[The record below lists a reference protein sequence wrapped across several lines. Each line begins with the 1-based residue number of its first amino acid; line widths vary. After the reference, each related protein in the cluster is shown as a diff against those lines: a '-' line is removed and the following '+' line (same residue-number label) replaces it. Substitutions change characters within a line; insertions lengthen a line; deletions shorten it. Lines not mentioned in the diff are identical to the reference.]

1 MITPD
6 AKCVNNGKKV
16 NEAINAI
23 NPLLGMSVG
32 YTAGGTPPQV
42 TYSDTE
48 VKILL
53 PLADSVE
60 GFSLEELDIVDTN
73 NAASSRYFMTSLSS
87 VSTYGTTTASTS
99 GTPTGKQSSPQPT
112 TGRNKLDAGGN
123 NADNNRDK
131 LNTGGALLDNRGG
144 GVAPVNKITSGGGL
158 RDDGQTAE
166 QSRKNFIE
174 GKKRAE
180 AKQPQ
185 VDEFGNTIG
194 GTGGALRDD
203 GTTTAGG
210 GINSL
215 NTGGALRDDS
225 FFTTR
230 TNKAAA
236 DKAAADKAAAG
247 KSAAD
252 IVAAAKAAADK
263 AAADKAAA
271 DKAAADKAEKET
283 KDKFIRRM
291 NAERAARIAEEEAR
305 ELEKRAIDTKLRIEA
320 GNALREKN
328 QARTDA
334 NKYGET
340 QDWEAANVQ
349 SIMEAQLVKVH
360 QLSKWIYANRRLDAN
375 DPTYKAKREELQK
388 AQFLYGKAKKIHLR
402 NVNNRS

>member
-60 GFSLEELDIVDTN
+60 GFSLEELDVVDSN

-87 VSTYGTTTASTS
+87 VSTYGTTTTTTS

-131 LNTGGALLDNRGG
+131 LNTGGALLDNSGG
-144 GVAPVNKITSGGGL
+144 GVAPNGIIGGGGPLRNDGKTSGGGGGPL
-158 RDDGQTAE
+158 RNDGKT
-166 QSRKNFIE
+166 S
-174 GKKRAE
+174 
-180 AKQPQ
+180 
-185 VDEFGNTIG
+185 VG
-194 GTGGALRDD
+194 GGGALRDD

-215 NTGGALRDDS
+215 NGVVGGSLRDDG
-225 FFTTR
+225 TT
-230 TNKAAA
+230 TAGGGINSLNKAGGV
-236 DKAAADKAAAG
+236 DN
-247 KSAAD
+247 S
-252 IVAAAKAAADK
+252 VFNNTS
-263 AAADKAAA
+263 
-271 DKAAADKAEKET
+271 EPTNET
-283 KDKFIRRM
+283 K
-291 NAERAARIAEEEAR
+291 AQPP
-305 ELEKRAIDTKLRIEA
+305 TSP
-320 GNALREKN
+320 AL
-328 QARTDA
+328 
-334 NKYGET
+334 
-340 QDWEAANVQ
+340 
-349 SIMEAQLVKVH
+349 
-360 QLSKWIYANRRLDAN
+360 
-375 DPTYKAKREELQK
+375 
-388 AQFLYGKAKKIHLR
+388 
-402 NVNNRS
+402 NNRIKPDGSPITEADLKSGQWLPSRNGTLDLPELKKWLIQGRPHRGKLTIFAKWAVKIPKKLTQRRQQQLLMTCRKRRPTRGEENHKAIK